1 MSGLEG
7 RDAEESEQ
15 FFSSDPLG
23 LGIGCIEKCCSS
35 GRASSEGSPEEKRER
50 AEALKVAH
58 GPPMSLAPADW
69 AGAAKLKDTFPQI
82 AAELQNVKFGEA
94 LIKSKIDSIAPGFTR
109 PA

>member
-1 MSGLEG
+1 MSGLEAQSSG
-7 RDAEESEQ
+7 DAEQ
-15 FFSSDPLG
+15 FFQSDPLG
-23 LGIGCIEKCCSS
+23 LCCIERCCSS
-35 GRASSEGSPEEKRER
+35 KSSEGSPDEKRER
-50 AEALKVAH
+50 AEVLKAAR
-58 GPPMSLAPADW
+58 GPPMSMGPADW

>member
-1 MSGLEG
+1 MN
-7 RDAEESEQ
+7 
-15 FFSSDPLG
+15 
-23 LGIGCIEKCCSS
+23 
-35 GRASSEGSPEEKRER
+35 
-50 AEALKVAH
+50 
-58 GPPMSLAPADW
+58 MAPADW